1 MLTVRDWQNGAALL
15 FWAAFAIWYWRS
27 GRRGRSEADPRS
39 TSPPTGNWRRD
50 LLCAAAATIP
60 FWFFSNIGLLS
71 DDFVHASRPFVWSD
85 ALRTFAEPGGD
96 GMYRPIGNVLLSLE
110 ASLWR
115 DSPVGW
121 HAVSILLHGA
131 NVFLL
136 CRIGSRY
143 GLPSAPFAALLFAVA
158 GARCEP
164 VLWPAA
170 QYDLWMTLFLLSG
183 VLAMLQGQDWL
194 ALAMIPLAAL
204 TKEPG
209 FLLVPVLVLLKRRI
223 WWPHAVTLLAL
234 VVWRLYLF
242 GGGIG
247 GYAANETSPFRFA
260 KAIETLLWRVPG
272 VLVSGWNL
280 IAPKSP
286 LETILMALTPIATA
300 AAFALCRSRRT
311 NGVWP
316 FAVSALLSLAVVIRL
331 SPVEPSLEKSRMLY
345 LPASFLALLLAGL
358 RFEKRA
364 AWALLIGAAAVALVS
379 NARVESQVAQQAN
392 ELCRQKPDT
401 DPKSLPRTVNGVY
414 FFANGFPECVKLSR

>member
-15 FWAAFAIWYWRS
+15 FWAAFAIWCWRS
-27 GRRGRSEADPRS
+27 GRGEAEPRA
-39 TSPPTGNWRRD
+39 TASPAGNWRRD
-50 LLCAAAATIP
+50 LVYAAAATIP
-60 FWFFSNIGLLS
+60 FWFFSTIGLLS

-85 ALRTFAEPGGD
+85 ALRSFAEPGGD

-110 ASLWR
+110 ARLWR
-115 DSPVGW
+115 DSALGW

-170 QYDLWMTLFLLSG
+170 QYDLWMTLFLLAG
-183 VLAMLQGQDWL
+183 ILATLAGFDWL

-223 WWPHAVTLLAL
+223 WWPHAVTLVTL

-247 GYAANETSPFRFA
+247 GYAANESSPFRFA
-260 KAIETLLWRVPG
+260 KAVETLLWRVPG

-280 IAPKSP
+280 IAPKSQ
-286 LETILMALTPIATA
+286 LETLLMALTPIATA
-300 AAFALCRSRRT
+300 SAFALWRSRRT
-311 NGVWP
+311 SGVWP

-345 LPASFLALLLAGL
+345 LPAAFLALLLAGL

-379 NARVESQVAQQAN
+379 NARVESQVAQKAN